1 MKPPRPSPAH
11 RLLVWLADSID
22 RHRTLWGWPHL
33 AVALF
38 ALFVTIVKPQLQFNT
53 DRSALVVLCQQWS
66 VYCAA
71 HRHMRQKGALSPYR
85 AVAYQALAA
94 WSRMNDAFGLTPSSR
109 TRVTTAAKTDAD
121 QLDTFLA

>member
-33 AVALF
+33 AVALL

-53 DRSALVVLCQQWS
+53 DRSALVGGDKQYHHIYMEFKKEFPVEDDIVVVVES
-66 VYCAA
+66 E
-71 HRHMRQKGALSPYR
+71 
-85 AVAYQALAA
+85 
-94 WSRMNDAFGLTPSSR
+94 
-109 TRVTTAAKTDAD
+109 
-121 QLDTFLA
+121 